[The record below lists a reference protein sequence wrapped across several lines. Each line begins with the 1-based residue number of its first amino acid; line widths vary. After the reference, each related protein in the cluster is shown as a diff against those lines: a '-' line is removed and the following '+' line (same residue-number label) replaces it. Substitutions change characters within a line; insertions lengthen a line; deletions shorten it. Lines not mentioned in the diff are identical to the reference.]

1 MNITLT
7 CGPHRKTK
15 SHTGHTMK
23 NQGFRFA
30 GLLPSLQNNEE
41 YFEMIAH
48 DEHPGRRIIQMTLL
62 FTGLTFF
69 YGIIMGCYSGFL
81 QSLTAGVKVPL
92 MFFLSLIV
100 CFPAFFLLQ
109 FILGSKMKLLQMAT
123 VILAG
128 FVLTGAIM
136 VSFTPII
143 VFFVL
148 TGGNYHFLQLLHVGV
163 FAVAGGFGM
172 KMVLEALK
180 YSCEQKNI
188 YPQTGV
194 VVFRFWVVILAFVG
208 IQLAWNLRPFLAKRD
223 EPYALFRNYDGNFY
237 TAVVYSVHQLISP
250 GEHSSDTPRPTERQR
265 TPIDTTG
272 WLK

>member
-1 MNITLT
+1 MNIVLT

-30 GLLPSLQNNEE
+30 RLLPSLQNNEE

-81 QSLTAGVKVPL
+81 QALTAGVKVPL

-109 FILGSKMKLLQMAT
+109 FILGSKMKLLQMAA

-128 FVLTGAIM
+128 FVLTAAIM

-163 FAVAGGFGM
+163 YAVAGGFGM
-172 KMVLEALK
+172 MMVLDAL
-180 YSCEQKNI
+180 
-188 YPQTGV
+188 
-194 VVFRFWVVILAFVG
+194 
-208 IQLAWNLRPFLAKRD
+208 
-223 EPYALFRNYDGNFY
+223 
-237 TAVVYSVHQLISP
+237 
-250 GEHSSDTPRPTERQR
+250 
-265 TPIDTTG
+265 
-272 WLK
+272 

>member
-1 MNITLT
+1 M
-7 CGPHRKTK
+7 K
-15 SHTGHTMK
+15 S
-23 NQGFRFA
+23 QEFRFVR
-30 GLLPSLQNNEE
+30 LLPSLQNNEE

-48 DEHPGRRIIQMTLL
+48 DEHPGLRIVQMMLL

-69 YGIIMGCYSGFL
+69 YGVIMGCYSGFL
-81 QSLTAGVKVPL
+81 QALTAGIKVPV
-92 MFFLSLIV
+92 MFFLSLLV

-109 FILGSKMKLLQMAT
+109 FILGSKMKLLQMVA

-143 VFFVL
+143 LFFVL

-163 FAVAGGFGM
+163 FLVAGGFGM
-172 KMVLEALK
+172 KMVLDALK

-194 VVFRFWVVILAFVG
+194 VVFRFWVVILAFVAA
-208 IQLAWNLRPFLAKRD
+208 QLAWNLRPFLAKRD
-223 EPYALFRNYDGNFY
+223 DPYALFRNYEGNFY
-237 TAVVYSVHQLISP
+237 TAVIYSVQQLMSP
-250 GEHSSDTPRPTERQR
+250 AEQSGETRRPSERQG
-265 TPIDTTG
+265 TTIDTAR